1 MQGFHCVRGKDNI
14 YTSHILS
21 SELNNQHV
29 SEKNR
34 WVEVQDTVILQKKKK
49 KGHFWLFQVFF
60 KAFYYFTYYLIIKN
74 IYVLFL
80 VAFSCKDMLHFTH
93 KLCNP

>member
-49 KGHFWLFQVFF
+49 VTFDSSKFFLKLFIIL
-60 KAFYYFTYYLIIKN
+60 LII
-74 IYVLFL
+74 
-80 VAFSCKDMLHFTH
+80 
-93 KLCNP
+93 

>member
-34 WVEVQDTVILQKKKK
+34 WVEGQDTVILQKKKK
-49 KGHFWLFQVFF
+49 VTFDSSKFFLKLFIIL
-60 KAFYYFTYYLIIKN
+60 LII
-74 IYVLFL
+74 
-80 VAFSCKDMLHFTH
+80 
-93 KLCNP
+93 

>member
-49 KGHFWLFQVFF
+49 KVTFDSSKFFLKLFIIL
-60 KAFYYFTYYLIIKN
+60 LII
-74 IYVLFL
+74 
-80 VAFSCKDMLHFTH
+80 
-93 KLCNP
+93 

>member
-1 MQGFHCVRGKDNI
+1 MSQRKTGGWKFR
-14 YTSHILS
+14 TLS
-21 SELNNQHV
+21 FC
-29 SEKNR
+29 
-34 WVEVQDTVILQKKKK
+34 KKKK
-49 KGHFWLFQVFF
+49 KVTFDSSKFFF